1 MILVARSG
9 NIDTETA
16 FTTIAILGMVTHP
29 ANMVMTIVPRVVAA
43 FSGLRRIQ
51 SFLLHE
57 SLQAHRGTLLK
68 RSPAIRIRQLRIGY
82 KPLILEDID
91 IEVAVGSF
99 VLISGPTSS
108 SKSTLLHAILRE
120 VVPAHGLI
128 SLLTQQIVYY
138 TQKPWLPN
146 GTIREVIHSTTEI
159 YSASDLNNE
168 R

>member
-1 MILVARSG
+1 M
-9 NIDTETA
+9 DTETI
-16 FTTIAILGMVTHP
+16 FTIIAILGMVTHP
-29 ANMVMTIVPRVVAA
+29 ANMVMTIVPRVVAV

-51 SFLLHE
+51 SFLLRE

-68 RSPAIRIRQLRIGY
+68 RSPDIRIRQLRIGY

-99 VLISGPTSS
+99 VLILGLTGS
-108 SKSTLLHAILRE
+108 SKSTLLRAILRE

-128 SLLTQQIVYY
+128 SLLTQQIAYCA
-138 TQKPWLPN
+138 QKPWLPN
-146 GTIREVIHSTTEI
+146 DTIREVIHSTIEI
-159 YSASDLNNE
+159 YSASDLNNK

>member
-1 MILVARSG
+1 MILVACGG
-9 NIDTETA
+9 NMDTETT
-16 FTTIAILGMVTHP
+16 FTIIAILGMVTHP
-29 ANMVMTIVPRVVAA
+29 ANMVMTIVPRVVAV

-51 SFLLHE
+51 SFLLRE

-99 VLISGPTSS
+99 VLILGLTGSG
-108 SKSTLLHAILRE
+108 KSTLLRAILGE

-128 SLLTQQIVYY
+128 SLLKQQIAYY
-138 TQKPWLPN
+138 AQKPWLPN
-146 GTIREVIHSTTEI
+146 DTIREVIHSTIEI
-159 YSASDLNNE
+159 YSASDLNNK